1 MKVSVLAFDGCMTSA
16 VFGLLDAFNIAGL
29 LSGSSAKS
37 WSSHQIKLV
46 TRSGEVVFGAGGHP
60 IRGQVSLEAARDSDV
75 IVVPPIMGDVG
86 ATIRSEGALIAWLS
100 EMKPNPTL
108 IASACTGALL
118 LAEAGLLNE
127 RVATTNPRL
136 QNLFERRYPRV
147 RLALEQRIVEDRM
160 VICAGSTTAYLDL
173 AIYII
178 DRLGGH
184 ELAVS
189 TAKALMMGKSPESQ
203 KPYLLF
209 VAPRDHGDQGVLR
222 LQEWMEGM
230 IAQPISVQDMTGVA
244 GLGERNLTR
253 RFRNAT
259 GKTPM
264 EYLRIIRIETAKRLL
279 ESGPITVD
287 RVAEAVGYLD
297 ARAFIRAFTALV
309 GVSPARYGRR
319 FR

>member
-1 MKVSVLAFDGCMTSA
+1 MKVSVIAFDGCMTSA
-16 VFGLLDAFNIAGL
+16 VFGLLDAFNIAGF
-29 LSGSSAKS
+29 LSALGGNS

-46 TRSGEVVFGAGGHP
+46 TRSGDIVFGAGGYP
-60 IRGQVSLEAARDSDV
+60 ITGQVSLEAARDSDV
-75 IVVPPIMGDVG
+75 VVVPPILGDVG
-86 ATIRSEGALIAWLS
+86 ATIRSEGALVAWLG
-100 EMKPNPTL
+100 ELTPNPTL
-108 IASACTGALL
+108 IASACSGAFL
-118 LAEAGLLNE
+118 LAEAGLLNG
-127 RVATTNPRL
+127 RVATTNPRF
-136 QNLFERRYPRV
+136 QNQFERRYPGI

-173 AIYII
+173 AIYLI

-189 TAKALMMGKSPESQ
+189 TAKALAMGKSPESQ

-209 VAPRDHGDQGVLR
+209 IAPRDHGDEDVLR
-222 LQEWMEGM
+222 LQEWMEGR
-230 IAQPISVQDMTGVA
+230 IAQPTSVQDFTGVV

-279 ESGPITVD
+279 ESKPITVD

-297 ARAFIRAFTALV
+297 ARAFIRAFTAVV
-309 GVSPARYGRR
+309 GVSPAKYGRQ

>member
-1 MKVSVLAFDGCMTSA
+1 MKVSVIAFDGCMTSA
-16 VFGLLDAFNIAGL
+16 VFGLLDAFNIAGF
-29 LSGSSAKS
+29 LSASGANS
-37 WSSHQIKLV
+37 WNSHQIKLV
-46 TRSGEVVFGAGGHP
+46 TRSGDIVFGAGGYP
-60 IRGQVSLEAARDSDV
+60 ITGQVSLEAARDSDV
-75 IVVPPIMGDVG
+75 VVVPPILGDVG
-86 ATIRSEGALIAWLS
+86 ATIRSEGALVAWLG
-100 EMKPNPTL
+100 ELTPNPTL
-108 IASACTGALL
+108 IASACSGAFL
-118 LAEAGLLNE
+118 LAEAGLLNG
-127 RVATTNPRL
+127 RVATTNPRF
-136 QNLFERRYPRV
+136 QNQFERRYPGI

-173 AIYII
+173 AIYLI

-189 TAKALMMGKSPESQ
+189 TAKALAMGKSPESQ

-209 VAPRDHGDQGVLR
+209 IAPRDHGDEDVLR
-222 LQEWMEGM
+222 LQEWMEGR
-230 IAQPISVQDMTGVA
+230 IAQPTSVQDLTGVV

-279 ESGPITVD
+279 ESKPITVD

-297 ARAFIRAFTALV
+297 ARAFIRAFTAVV
-309 GVSPARYGRR
+309 GVSPAKYGRR